1 MKDNVFLLEKGLKEK
16 IRLYFD
22 KDLEQTRVLLDEQK
36 RKFREYQLT
45 LNAYV
50 RENVAEN
57 INYIDEVMK
66 KRVEAYKD
74 VHNQADAAIADGS
87 SQKTLVSA
95 SATSLH
101 MQAPMPHMM

>member
-36 RKFREYQLT
+36 RKFKEYQLT

-50 RENVAEN
+50 REHVTDK
-57 INYIDEVMK
+57 INHIDEEMK
-66 KRVEAYKD
+66 ERVKQYKD
-74 VHNQADAAIADGS
+74 VHN
-87 SQKTLVSA
+87 
-95 SATSLH
+95 
-101 MQAPMPHMM
+101 